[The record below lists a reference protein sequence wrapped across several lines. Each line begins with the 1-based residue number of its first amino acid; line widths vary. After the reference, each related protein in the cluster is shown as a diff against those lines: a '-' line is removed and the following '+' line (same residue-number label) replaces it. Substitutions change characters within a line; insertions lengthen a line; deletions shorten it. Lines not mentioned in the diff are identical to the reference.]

1 MTGTLQFKRLVTI
14 SSIEVEMPPGVFM
27 TTSRAEALS
36 DSARLTAFWMYA
48 DMTLLMSPFR
58 SACSTRG
65 VAAMAAAGARMTAA
79 AKSSHANRSATRARM
94 LRVCQGARP
103 TADVKR
109 GTSAARGRRRPRVE
123 SVEMSAE
130 PVSPD
135 GDEAAMR
142 ELRHRAR
149 TTQPLADGEEASLLE
164 RSARGD
170 GDSQSRLVAANLGLV
185 IQLADAR
192 ADRGLLVSDL
202 VQEGSLGLVEAV
214 RSFHE
219 SGQADF
225 SAFAQQ
231 KVGEQMDAA
240 LAAEAAAV
248 RDAEQLVAA
257 ASDYERTEILLRR
270 TLHRVPTEAEIAE
283 KLEWSVDRTRYVATV
298 VGEAR

>member
-1 MTGTLQFKRLVTI
+1 
-14 SSIEVEMPPGVFM
+14 
-27 TTSRAEALS
+27 
-36 DSARLTAFWMYA
+36 
-48 DMTLLMSPFR
+48 
-58 SACSTRG
+58 
-65 VAAMAAAGARMTAA
+65 
-79 AKSSHANRSATRARM
+79 
-94 LRVCQGARP
+94 
-103 TADVKR
+103 
-109 GTSAARGRRRPRVE
+109 
-123 SVEMSAE
+123 MSAE

-298 VGEAR
+298 VGEARRRYDEELLAFIDPDAIDFDDTVDGE